1 MYRLYHNTR
10 LCGYNTELSNGRG
23 RDNKSREVIWFS
35 PHCLNPNKEKEWRLF
50 DLEVQP

>member
-10 LCGYNTELSNGRG
+10 LCGYNTEQGNGRG
-23 RDNKSREVIWFS
+23 RENKEREVIWFS